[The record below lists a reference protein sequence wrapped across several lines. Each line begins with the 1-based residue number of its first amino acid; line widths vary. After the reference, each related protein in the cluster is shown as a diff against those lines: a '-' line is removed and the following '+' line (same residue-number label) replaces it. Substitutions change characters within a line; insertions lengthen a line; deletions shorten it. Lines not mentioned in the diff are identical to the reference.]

1 MPQFTF
7 NNDLYRNFDGAMYDE
22 YGLTLIKI
30 PYNQTNLYI
39 PSNVESIAPKACWG
53 TYLEFV
59 HIPSSVSEIGDMAF
73 QGCSN
78 LKEVEFEE
86 GLKRIGDSAFSF
98 TALSKVELP
107 RSLEYIGD
115 WAFPSQGIE
124 VIIPYD
130 SNLAYV
136 GASGLCVIENGSI
149 LIPKSLMETG
159 DLPFGYRLS
168 EIYLGK
174 NPSEYPSAMLRSSRE
189 VYSSGQWI
197 PAHPFNVRFYIQLG
211 SDVSEINFDQL
222 FGCEGGSFGG
232 YYVDTSQGPLLVD
245 EKIDTSLGTVYFYT
259 PLGKISGLS
268 QMSDGQGTIISLTI
282 SGSWT
287 AHDIVCTIDYG
298 EVTILES
305 EVPYVIKL
313 RVTGDVDG
321 SVITIGERISPEFVT
336 ITFDSRGGSECSTIH
351 VGIGRTIS
359 EANYP
364 IPVKNRSLFLK
375 WVDENDIEVT
385 SYQQINSDMVLHAVW
400 EDANPRIIFDE
411 NSHMVVKVNGVKI
424 NSGDRVS
431 SEDNLVLE
439 WVVNEGYTFNGW
451 GISTP
456 YETKEI
462 RSLDYSF
469 SGVTDDTEICVLE
482 GYYNLSDTIRPINSI
497 EFSEEREAFFLQWMT
512 SFVQD
517 TSGSQWTGGTGTP
530 LVVNGRLYTR
540 AGDLLYMFDLDT
552 GRVLK
557 KVDSKDTAAFY
568 HYIGYANGMIF
579 DYATQNIYD
588 LDLNCVGESPIATKV
603 LSDDTG
609 IYIVNSAGISKYSLD
624 MKELLWSFTE
634 GYCNYFSWGVTGGIQ
649 IYDGYLYW
657 LGVKDNVIRLQ
668 SVDAEFGRDSDELI
682 LTDFKNYMLD
692 DGWVTCCNN
701 VLYITVY
708 STGLFG
714 DNSGATGG
722 GVIAIGVNDGIFSP
736 DYSYYELGSR
746 AHSNFIVFN
755 GRGYVN
761 SGYNFVVFDI
771 DEDDGRVLKKVYSY
785 AHNRYTHGG
794 IVLNN
799 PPGSNDVEVI
809 FIPYDPTMSIMVFYD
824 APGQELPRYRNIPTQ
839 VPGQYNT
846 QAVRFTADGRIYFYN
861 DTGNLF
867 VLGDR
872 IDNLFIMIREDNKI
886 CCIEYQGT
894 VDEAISSLNISDSYF
909 WYMLNNFSLTNQLE
923 YDESIANNY
932 RLFYFSD
939 VPLTSAVWTND

>member
-1 MPQFTF
+1 
-7 NNDLYRNFDGAMYDE
+7 
-22 YGLTLIKI
+22 
-30 PYNQTNLYI
+30 
-39 PSNVESIAPKACWG
+39 
-53 TYLEFV
+53 
-59 HIPSSVSEIGDMAF
+59 
-73 QGCSN
+73 
-78 LKEVEFEE
+78 
-86 GLKRIGDSAFSF
+86 
-98 TALSKVELP
+98 
-107 RSLEYIGD
+107 
-115 WAFPSQGIE
+115 
-124 VIIPYD
+124 
-130 SNLAYV
+130 
-136 GASGLCVIENGSI
+136 
-149 LIPKSLMETG
+149 
-159 DLPFGYRLS
+159 
-168 EIYLGK
+168 
-174 NPSEYPSAMLRSSRE
+174 
-189 VYSSGQWI
+189 
-197 PAHPFNVRFYIQLG
+197 
-211 SDVSEINFDQL
+211 
-222 FGCEGGSFGG
+222 
-232 YYVDTSQGPLLVD
+232 
-245 EKIDTSLGTVYFYT
+245 
-259 PLGKISGLS
+259 
-268 QMSDGQGTIISLTI
+268 
-282 SGSWT
+282 
-287 AHDIVCTIDYG
+287 
-298 EVTILES
+298 
-305 EVPYVIKL
+305 
-313 RVTGDVDG
+313 
-321 SVITIGERISPEFVT
+321 
-336 ITFDSRGGSECSTIH
+336 
-351 VGIGRTIS
+351 
-359 EANYP
+359 
-364 IPVKNRSLFLK
+364 
-375 WVDENDIEVT
+375 
-385 SYQQINSDMVLHAVW
+385 
-400 EDANPRIIFDE
+400 
-411 NSHMVVKVNGVKI
+411 
-424 NSGDRVS
+424 
-431 SEDNLVLE
+431 
-439 WVVNEGYTFNGW
+439 
-451 GISTP
+451 
-456 YETKEI
+456 
-462 RSLDYSF
+462 
-469 SGVTDDTEICVLE
+469 
-482 GYYNLSDTIRPINSI
+482 
-497 EFSEEREAFFLQWMT
+497 
-512 SFVQD
+512 
-517 TSGSQWTGGTGTP
+517 
-530 LVVNGRLYTR
+530 
-540 AGDLLYMFDLDT
+540 
-552 GRVLK
+552 
-557 KVDSKDTAAFY
+557 
-568 HYIGYANGMIF
+568 
-579 DYATQNIYD
+579 
-588 LDLNCVGESPIATKV
+588 
-603 LSDDTG
+603 
-609 IYIVNSAGISKYSLD
+609 

-886 CCIEYQGT
+886 RCIEYQGT

-939 VPLTSAVWTND
+939 VPLTSAVWTNDLLWYSDEYGTMNIDGIKGGNLYLDGAEFLLIDKDEYSYSVRFVDLSGNEIKSAIAGKASAGTELNIREFEDRNIAGYSYRGVSAERFAISPDESRNLLTFTYDVIKATVIDLTDDVVGDVATISETDIQTFADDVNPVELILPQGKMELSNDVLKALGARGASVSVSLKTIEAKDIEEKQRENVPEGAVIFSISIESAEEYIHELGGTAKITLPISITGSNLALWYLDDAGTMHLIEDAVFSDGSVTFTTDHLSYYVVGDAPVADKEVFPVLYVVVIAIAIVAILGIVMYVRRRAHA